1 MIKFFR
7 KIRYDLMEKNKTGK
21 PAMPAGRYLK
31 YAIGEIILV
40 VIGILIAL
48 SINNWNEEHKKKAL
62 MITNIKSIH
71 EDIQADIY
79 DIQKVNKSLLNQ
91 IVAAK
96 NIIPIMESENRFI
109 ADSLKFIMDFNSF
122 TTAPIISER
131 SNTWSFLNSSGVVS
145 EFPDSKLLK
154 LLQDYYKNY
163 NDVVTNF
170 SNSGN
175 PVRLEIRK
183 LKYELFS
190 DTEHRKFFPTNSP
203 KAPNAEVY
211 NSIFEDRRILP
222 LCRYIGSSANY
233 FENSFNSVQSKA
245 EIILDYIDEK
255 YN

>member
-7 KIRYDLMEKNKTGK
+7 KIRQNLLTENKFGK
-21 PAMPAGRYLK
+21 YLT

-48 SINNWNEEHKKKAL
+48 SINNWNEENKKKAL
-62 MITNIKSIH
+62 MITNIKSIA
-71 EDIQADIY
+71 EDIQADIL
-79 DIQKVNKSLLNQ
+79 DIQKTNRSLHKQ
-91 IVAAK
+91 VVAA
-96 NIIPIMESENRFI
+96 NYIIPILESENRII

-122 TTAPIISER
+122 TSTPIISER
-131 SNTWSFLNSSGVVS
+131 SNTWNYLNSTGILS

-170 SNSGN
+170 TNSGN
-175 PVRLEIRK
+175 PARLEIRK

-190 DTEHRKFFPTNSP
+190 DKEHQKFFPTSSP
-203 KAPNAEVY
+203 KVPRLEVY
-211 NSIFEDRRILP
+211 NAIFEDSRILP
-222 LCRYIGSSANY
+222 LCRYIGSTAYY
-233 FENSFNSVQSKA
+233 FEGRFNSVQRKA
-245 EIILDYIDEK
+245 ETILDYTDEK